1 MAASDQSDWYS
12 SDESDNES
20 RFSGRNSD
28 VSSNIIGNGHTLD
41 RDSDLESYESDLEE
55 EIQHNSDAET
65 IIDDS
70 YVTNIGQ
77 DPSII
82 T

>member
-28 VSSNIIGNGHTLD
+28 VSSNVIDTHWTL
-41 RDSDLESYESDLEE
+41 
-55 EIQHNSDAET
+55 IV
-65 IIDDS
+65 I
-70 YVTNIGQ
+70 
-77 DPSII
+77 
-82 T
+82 

>member
-28 VSSNIIGNGHTLD
+28 VSSNRLVVF
-41 RDSDLESYESDLEE
+41 
-55 EIQHNSDAET
+55 Q
-65 IIDDS
+65 
-70 YVTNIGQ
+70 
-77 DPSII
+77 I
-82 T
+82 TGLKSLS